1 MDITALT
8 PAIAA
13 AIGGIITHFGK
24 HVIDWAKGRTAREQ
38 SVWEQRD
45 EQARRRRIGEEY
57 ILELRLLLINHGIEP
72 PPYPEYRSKN

>member
-38 SVWEQRD
+38 SVWDQRD
-45 EQARRRRIGEEY
+45 EQAKRRRIAEEY
-57 ILELRLLLINHGIEP
+57 VHELRLLLMRHGIDP
-72 PPYPEYRSKN
+72 PDWPPYK